1 MAVRCGGLISINCIR
16 AVWIGIESVFFVS
29 VGVRC
34 ALAVFF
40 GVLADKR

>member
-1 MAVRCGGLISINCIR
+1 METWLRFEC
-16 AVWIGIESVFFVS
+16 VFFVS

-40 GVLADKR
+40 GVLADKH